1 MIGELA
7 ALGAA
12 VSWAIAPT
20 LYKKA
25 LLKTTPISANIF
37 RCVSN
42 VLILTLALFAIGGFS
57 TLAML
62 PLEIL
67 AIVALSGIIGLG
79 LGDTLYMFGLKSVGV
94 SRAVPLAATYPLFS
108 LLWSI
113 LLGEALALSAVVG
126 ALVILFGIW
135 LLSSQRTSGKFLDS
149 RVLTRGVV
157 ASLATAI
164 LWSVSV
170 TLMDVAVSHFGTSGL
185 SANFAIVVLRLIPL
199 SIFLLAFSPL
209 IDKNKGFLKMDRS
222 TAILLCVGGL
232 VANGIGWVLMNI
244 SFMNIVGSRAIPI
257 SSTTPLFSALAGFLL
272 FYEKAT
278 VENAVGA
285 VAVVVGVSLI
295 FLV

>member
-7 ALGAA
+7 ALSAA

-62 PLEIL
+62 PPEIL

-149 RVLTRGVV
+149 RVLTKGVV

-185 SANFAIVVLRLIPL
+185 NANFAIVVLRLIPL

-209 IDKNKGFLKMDRS
+209 IDKNKKFLKMDRS

-232 VANGIGWVLMNI
+232 VANGIGWVLMNV

-285 VAVVVGVSLI
+285 FAVVVGVSLI